1 MKSTLKL
8 HIYLFIFFNCLF
20 LNNLKAIESISI
32 ISNSANLSHSASAK
46 SIDDVKTLLK
56 KSCNCIV
63 ELNNTKAEIL
73 LILPEID
80 SLNISIQ
87 NNNATLRYPSQDYS
101 WTSKFSSN
109 QIELRLEAM
118 SYEGI
123 SFGLYGLLQEK
134 LGFRFY
140 HPKQTFIP
148 EIKNWPLTEHFEWK
162 VKARFNKRG
171 FHLHTMHPIELT
183 EALLNVK
190 FENGLEE
197 IKEYINWLARN
208 QQNYF
213 EFNLLESIERKKW
226 IPYIKQA
233 VDYGKSRGIIMG
245 VDVSLHMIQ
254 QKAFMLYR
262 NFPASFLS
270 KKKQIEK
277 NINWLSQAGFDVYS
291 VEFSTTEFSS
301 GNIRKKKK
309 LQLYLGELIEQ
320 KGARLFGRE
329 HVVQKDKLLAGKKQR
344 AYVMNE
350 AEQAID
356 NKRGLLVHSV
366 MFYNVSENKAPVYKN
381 ANLRHMLDVFNKEV
395 KLRETW
401 YYPESAYW
409 ITFDN
414 SVPMTLLPYLSARL
428 NDIVLMDS
436 LGAEGHLTF
445 SSGWEWGYWLTDWSI
460 ARWSWSQQFNG
471 KNQEV
476 QPLQYVDILA
486 PENNSIKT
494 LHQLLDL
501 QQEYIKEKE
510 LIRYMAPQSFTDELP
525 AFLKLEFQP
534 RPIYSN
540 KFLLKKAMPYQ
551 LDTLKKNVIEPLLSF
566 VDKSNLLILQLK
578 SESNSNAEM
587 EEIINGLEITILRA
601 KHKAQI
607 LSYYVE
613 KREASINKTTF
624 NDTNNR
630 LANAAK
636 IREEALKIVKKQ
648 EKLYRYPN
656 KLLSEKYKSKTAYNF
671 GYLYTVSNLHYW
683 KREEEQALKKKYG
696 PFFMN
701 IMDVWRIIGL
711 KN

>member
-1 MKSTLKL
+1 MKSNKKL
-8 HIYLFIFFNCLF
+8 HIFLF
-20 LNNLKAIESISI
+20 LLFNYLSSNNLFAIESISI
-32 ISNSANLSHSASAK
+32 ITNESNLNNSVSS
-46 SIDDVKTLLK
+46 KTINDFKELLK
-56 KSCNCIV
+56 KACNCKV
-63 ELNNTKAEIL
+63 ALNEQKAEIL
-73 LILPEID
+73 IILPEID
-80 SLNISIQ
+80 SLNFPLQ
-87 NNNATLRYPSQDYS
+87 NNSLFEYPVQNYS
-101 WTSKFSSN
+101 WNSKYGSS
-109 QIELRLEAM
+109 QIELKLQAV
-118 SYEGI
+118 SYQGI

-134 LGFRFY
+134 LGFQFY

-148 EIKNWPLTEHFEWK
+148 EIKNWPLSEHFEWK
-162 VKARFNKRG
+162 VDARFNKRG

-183 EALLNVK
+183 EALLNIK
-190 FENGLEE
+190 FQNGLEE
-197 IKEYINWLARN
+197 IKTYIDWLARN

-213 EFNLLESIERKKW
+213 EFNLLESINRKKW
-226 IPYIKQA
+226 IPYIKEA

-245 VDVSLHMIQ
+245 VDISLHMVQ

-270 KKKQIEK
+270 RKKQVEK

-301 GNIRKKKK
+301 GNIRRKKK
-309 LQLYLGELIEQ
+309 LQLYLGELIEK
-320 KGARLFGRE
+320 KGAKLFGRE
-329 HVVQKDKLLAGKKQR
+329 HVVQKDKLLKGKKQQ
-344 AYVMNE
+344 E
-350 AEQAID
+350 LILSESEKLID
-356 NKRGLLVHSV
+356 SKRGLLVHSV
-366 MFYNVSENKAPVYKN
+366 MFYNISERKAPVYKN
-381 ANLRHMLDVFNKEV
+381 TNLRHMLETFKKEV
-395 KLRETW
+395 KARECW

-414 SVPMTLLPYLSARL
+414 SVPMTLLPYLNARL
-428 NDIVLMDS
+428 DDIVLMDS

-471 KNQEV
+471 KNQENH
-476 QPLQYVDILA
+476 PLQYINALQPD
-486 PENNSIKT
+486 NNTFKVMN
-494 LHQLLDL
+494 QLLEL
-501 QQEYIKEKE
+501 QQEFIKEKE
-510 LIRYMAPQSFTDELP
+510 LIRYLAPLSFADELP
-525 AFLKLEFQP
+525 AFLNLEFQP
-534 RPIYSN
+534 RPLYSN
-540 KFLLKKAMPYQ
+540 KYLSQKAMPYQ
-551 LDTLKKNVIEPLLSF
+551 LDTLKKNVIEPLLQYAERSEA
-566 VDKSNLLILQLK
+566 LLLEIK
-578 SESNSNAEM
+578 ADNYKNAEM
-587 EEIINGLEITILRA
+587 EEFINGLEITALRA

-607 LSYYVE
+607 LNFYVE

-624 NDTNNR
+624 SDANTR

-636 IREEALKIVKKQ
+636 IREQALKIVKIQ

-656 KLLSEKYKSKTAYNF
+656 KILSEKYKSKSAYNF